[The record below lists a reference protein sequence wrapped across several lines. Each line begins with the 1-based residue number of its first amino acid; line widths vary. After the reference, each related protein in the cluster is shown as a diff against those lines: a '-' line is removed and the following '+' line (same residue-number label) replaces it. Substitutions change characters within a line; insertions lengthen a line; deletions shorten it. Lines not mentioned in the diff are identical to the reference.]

1 MIRTDSRQEFETQ
14 FASTRLRICFGER
27 MRPACWRARPRSF
40 SQLCRHIPPFEEASF
55 GATPKLG
62 HRGERYSRILFGQFA
77 KPVQSD
83 GGLRIVGFVP
93 AVERAHFYPLK
104 SGAFD

>member
-1 MIRTDSRQEFETQ
+1 VL
-14 FASTRLRICFGER
+14 AS
-27 MRPACWRARPRSF
+27 AS
-40 SQLCRHIPPFEEASF
+40 SQLFSAVLPYTTFEKASF

-62 HRGERYSRILFGQFA
+62 RRGERYSRILFGQFA

-93 AVERAHFYPLK
+93 AVERTYFYPLK